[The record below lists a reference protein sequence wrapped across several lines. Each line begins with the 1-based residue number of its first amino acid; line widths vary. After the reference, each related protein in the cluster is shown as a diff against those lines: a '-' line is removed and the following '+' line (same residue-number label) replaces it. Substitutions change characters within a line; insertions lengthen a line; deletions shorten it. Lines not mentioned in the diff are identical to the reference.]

1 MVSTVKHRP
10 LWRRVCRVLADEG
23 VSGVGRRLRP
33 RPVDTPYQTEVIA
46 AAKREYER
54 RVEDFKAASTR
65 LGFGDLSRY
74 YWYHTIDLGNGVVTP
89 GDYDYRSLLPA
100 YGFPSDMRGM
110 KVLDV
115 GSATGFFAFEFEKRG
130 ADVVSLD
137 LPSIADWDMPHSDR
151 ERVLRDLM
159 QSHGVSTLE
168 ELHHFHIEGPFQLCR
183 KVLGSKVVRAHS
195 RIYDLSVGKHG
206 SFDMIFAGDV
216 LLHTFSPLAALVA
229 LAPLCRGTL
238 VIAQEFLDSQ
248 IETPNMAYL
257 GGEILDSRT
266 WWYPNRLCLEQML
279 KRIGFKNV
287 KQVGAHD
294 PFPGRGGEWMTVGH
308 SVFHATK

>member
-23 VSGVGRRLRP
+23 VAGVGRRLRP
-33 RPVDTPYQTEVIA
+33 RSDHTEMIA

-54 RVEDFKAASTR
+54 RLEDFKAASAR

-74 YWYHTIDLGNGVVTP
+74 YWYHTIDLGRGVVTP
-89 GDYDYRSLLPA
+89 GDYDYRSLLAA

-151 ERVLRDLM
+151 EWILRDLM

-183 KVLGSKVVRAHS
+183 KVLGSKVVRLHS
-195 RIYDLSVGKHG
+195 RIYDLSAEKHG

-238 VIAQEFLDSQ
+238 VIANELGDSQ
-248 IETPNMAYL
+248 FEMPYL
-257 GGEILDSRT
+257 TYAGGEWDNRT
-266 WWYPNRLCLEQML
+266 WWYPNQLCLEQML
-279 KRIGFKNV
+279 KRIGFKDV
-287 KQVGAHD
+287 KLVGAHD
-294 PFPGRGGEWMTVGH
+294 PYPGRGGTWMTVGH
-308 SVFHATK
+308 TVFHATK